1 MLVIVNLYNSPE
13 APRMM
18 ETRQIEYFLRVVELG
33 SINKA
38 AADLRMSQPS
48 LSRWL
53 SLLEHEAGT
62 SLLVRTRQGIRP
74 TDAGQMLVDRARPI
88 LRELHALRDDIG
100 QRASRRFN
108 LAMPFSFQSLVTAP
122 FAAHILSDAPETN
135 LRVYEGINNAIRN
148 WMESGTVDAAVM
160 ASSERAPD
168 TFSATPLLHEQLLLV
183 GDRKAG
189 LRLDTPV
196 PLTRLGIAHL
206 ILPGRPNVIS
216 EHVENAMRRAGHP
229 YRNRFEAE
237 TLSLCL
243 ELTRRG
249 LGYTVMPY
257 SALHQALKAKD
268 ELSAAPVKTL
278 GVTWQ
283 LHVNRG
289 RTYAVSTQAVIRML
303 CDHVTKSVA
312 SGAWKFAKDLQ
323 KKPALA

>member
-1 MLVIVNLYNSPE
+1 
-13 APRMM
+13 M
-18 ETRQIEYFLRVVELG
+18 EIRQIEYFLRIVELG

-62 SLLVRTRQGIRP
+62 LLLVRTRQGVRP
-74 TDAGQMLVDRARPI
+74 TDAGQMLIDRARPI

-100 QRASRRFN
+100 KHASSRFN
-108 LAMPFSFQSLVTAP
+108 LAMPFSLQTLVTAP
-122 FAAHILSDAPETN
+122 FAAYILRDAPETN
-135 LRVYEGINNAIRN
+135 LRVYEGINNAIRT

-160 ASSERAPD
+160 ASTERAPD
-168 TFSATPLLHEQLLLV
+168 TFSAVSLLYEQLLLV
-183 GDRKAG
+183 GDRKSG

-216 EHVENAMRRAGHP
+216 AHVENAMRRAGCP

-257 SALHQALKAKD
+257 SALHHALNGHND
-268 ELSAAPVKTL
+268 LSAAPVTTL

-283 LHVNRG
+283 LYVNRA
-289 RTYAVSTQAVIRML
+289 RTHAVSTQAVIRML
-303 CDHVTKSVA
+303 SEHIAKTVA
-312 SGAWKFAKDLQ
+312 SGTWLFAKDLQ
-323 KKPALA
+323 KRPTAA

>member
-1 MLVIVNLYNSPE
+1 MD
-13 APRMM
+13 A
-18 ETRQIEYFLRVVELG
+18 RQIEYFLRIVELG

-53 SLLEHEAGT
+53 SLLEHDVGT
-62 SLLVRTRQGIRP
+62 ALLVRTPQGIRL
-74 TDAGQMLVDRARPI
+74 TDAGQVLVDRARPI
-88 LRELHALRDDIG
+88 LRDLQILRDDIG
-100 QRASRRFN
+100 KRGSSQFN
-108 LAMPFSFQSLVTAP
+108 LAMPFSLQRLVTAP
-122 FAAHILSDAPETN
+122 FAESILREAPETT
-135 LRVYEGINNAIRN
+135 LRVYEGINNAIRI

-160 ASSERAPD
+160 ASTESAPD
-168 TFSATPLLHEQLLLV
+168 TFSVAPLLHEQLLLV

-196 PLTRLGIAHL
+196 PLSRLGIAHL

-216 EHVENAMRRAGHP
+216 GHVEHAMRRAGYR

-257 SALHQALKAKD
+257 SALYQRLNDQD

-278 GVTWQ
+278 GVSWQ
-283 LHVNRG
+283 LYVNRA
-289 RTYAVSTQAVIRML
+289 RTYAVSTRSVIRML
-303 CDHVTKSVA
+303 SNHIAKTIA
-312 SGAWKFAKDLQ
+312 SGEWMFARNLQ
-323 KKPALA
+323 NPTRSRIH

>member
-1 MLVIVNLYNSPE
+1 
-13 APRMM
+13 M
-18 ETRQIEYFLRVVELG
+18 ETRQLEFFLRIVELG

-53 SLLEHEAGT
+53 GLLEHEAGT
-62 SLLVRTRQGIRP
+62 SLLVRTRQGVRL
-74 TDAGQMLVDRARPI
+74 TDAGQILVDRARPI

-100 QRASRRFN
+100 KRASSRFS
-108 LAMPFSFQSLVTAP
+108 LAMPFSLQNLVTAP
-122 FAAHILSDAPETN
+122 FAGHVLRNAPDTN
-135 LRVYEGINNAIRN
+135 LRVYEGINNTIRN
-148 WMESGTVDAAVM
+148 WMEAGTVDAAIMV
-160 ASSERAPD
+160 STERAPD
-168 TFSATPLLHEQLLLV
+168 TFSTAPLLYEQLLLV
-183 GDRKAG
+183 GDRKSG
-189 LRLDTPV
+189 LRIDTPV
-196 PLTRLGIAHL
+196 PLTRLGISHL

-216 EHVENAMRRAGHP
+216 AHVENAMRRAGCP

-257 SALHQALKAKD
+257 SALHQALRSND
-268 ELSAAPVKTL
+268 DLSAAPVKTL

-303 CDHVTKSVA
+303 SQHIAKTVA
-312 SGAWKFAKDLQ
+312 SGEWQFAKNLQ
-323 KKPALA
+323 KGSTTAPLTVRAGARR